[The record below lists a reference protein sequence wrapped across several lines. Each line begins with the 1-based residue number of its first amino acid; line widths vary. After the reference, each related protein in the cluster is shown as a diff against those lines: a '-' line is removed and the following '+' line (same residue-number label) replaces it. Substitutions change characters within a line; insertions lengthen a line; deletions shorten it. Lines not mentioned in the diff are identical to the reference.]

1 MLKTKTVLTATI
13 GNAIV
18 YYDMTLYGFFTAF
31 LSPLFFPAENLLT
44 SQLASL
50 GVFAAGFVAR
60 PFGGLI
66 FGHIGDRYGRKKALV
81 IAILLVTI
89 PTTIIG
95 LLPTYASIGILAPII
110 LVMCKLMQGICTGG
124 EYSGAAIF
132 LSEHHRGHNEGLAGS
147 ILPASSI
154 VGAILGTSLGG
165 FCLLPEMPT
174 WAWRIPFLLG
184 GLLGIIGYMLRSA
197 LMESPEFVVTQK
209 GNHLVKLPILEVIK
223 RDKQAFFC
231 AFGISTYNI
240 VLFYIPV
247 VYIAQFMLPKEALA
261 SSGMFL
267 NTGLMFLLIVLLP
280 LMGFAA
286 DRLGKERIM
295 KASVV
300 TSFLLSLPLFFFL
313 NHEPSLIHVFIVL
326 IVFGFLMSASVAP
339 SVSFLPTLFPIQ
351 ERYSAMAM
359 AIGLGEAFG
368 GTTPLICHG
377 FVTAMGTPIA
387 PAFYLML
394 CSFLGWIAIKYSS
407 SLIRNQEEL
416 NLKSQPLPLNK
427 KNKELLSAIG

>member
-1 MLKTKTVLTATI
+1 MLKIKTILTATI

-18 YYDMTLYGFFTAF
+18 YYDMTLYGFFAAF
-31 LSPLFFPAENLLT
+31 LSPLFFPVDNLLT

-50 GVFAAGFVAR
+50 GVFAAGFMAR

-95 LLPTYASIGILAPII
+95 ILPTYSSIGILAPIT
-110 LVMCKLMQGICTGG
+110 LVLCKLMQGICTGG

-132 LSEHHRGHNEGLAGS
+132 LSEHHRGHGEALAGS

-165 FCLLPEMPT
+165 LCILSEMPT

-184 GLLGIIGYMLRSA
+184 GVFGIIGYFLRSA
-197 LMESPEFVVTQK
+197 LIESPEFVATQTE
-209 GNHLVKLPILEVIK
+209 NHLVKLPIFQVIK
-223 RDKQAFFC
+223 QDKRAFFC

-267 NTGLMFLLIVLLP
+267 NTGLMILLIVLLP
-280 LMGFAA
+280 LMGFVS
-286 DRLGKERIM
+286 DRFGKERVMIFS
-295 KASVV
+295 AI
-300 TSFLLSLPLFFFL
+300 TSFVLSFPLFLFL
-313 NHEPSLIHVFIVL
+313 NYENSLTNVFIVL
-326 IVFGFLMSASVAP
+326 IIFGFLMSASVAP
-339 SVSFLPTLFPIQ
+339 SVSFLPALFPIQ

-359 AIGLGEAFG
+359 SIGLGEALG
-368 GTTPLICHG
+368 GTTPLVCHG

-387 PAFYLML
+387 PAFYLMI
-394 CSFLGWIAIKYSS
+394 CSFFGWLAVKYSINQRS
-407 SLIRNQEEL
+407 KIYEIENTHEIHSVFMKKQTLRNV
-416 NLKSQPLPLNK
+416 
-427 KNKELLSAIG
+427 G

>member
-1 MLKTKTVLTATI
+1 MIKTKTVLTATI

-18 YYDMTLYGFFTAF
+18 YYDMTLYGFFAAF
-31 LSPLFFPAENLLT
+31 LSPLFFPAENLLI

-50 GVFAAGFVAR
+50 GVFAAGFLAR

-66 FGHIGDRYGRKKALV
+66 FGHIGDRFGRKKALV

-95 LLPTYASIGILAPII
+95 ILPTYASIGILAPII
-110 LVMCKLMQGICTGG
+110 LVLCKLLQGICTGG

-132 LSEHHRGHNEGLAGS
+132 LSEHHKGHNEGLAGS

-154 VGAILGTSLGG
+154 LGAILGTSLGG
-165 FCLLPEMPT
+165 LCLLSEMPT

-184 GLLGIIGYMLRSA
+184 GIFGIIGYFLRSA
-197 LMESPEFVVTQK
+197 LMESPEFIVTQK
-209 GNHLVKLPILEVIK
+209 ENQLLKIPILEVIR
-223 RDKQAFFC
+223 RDKRAFFC

-267 NTGLMFLLIVLLP
+267 NTGLMVLLIVLLP

-286 DRLGKERIM
+286 DRMGKERVM
-295 KASVV
+295 LTSVIV
-300 TSFLLSLPLFFFL
+300 SFFLSFPLFFFL
-313 NHEPSLIHVFIVL
+313 NYEPSLARVFIVL
-326 IVFGFLMSASVAP
+326 IIFGFLMSASVAP
-339 SVSFLPTLFPIQ
+339 SVSFFPTLFPIQ

-377 FVTAMGTPIA
+377 FVTVMGTPIA
-387 PAFYLML
+387 PAFYLMI
-394 CSFLGWIAIKYSS
+394 CSFLGWIAIKYSKT
-407 SLIRNQEEL
+407 QGE
-416 NLKSQPLPLNK
+416 NLKVVNFHKHQPQTK
-427 KNKELLSAIG
+427 KMPRKTG

>member
-31 LSPLFFPAENLLT
+31 LSPLFFPAENPLT

-50 GVFAAGFVAR
+50 GVFAAGFLAR

-66 FGHIGDRYGRKKALV
+66 FGHIGDRFGRKKALV

-89 PTTIIG
+89 PTTTIG
-95 LLPTYASIGILAPII
+95 LLPTYASIGILAPIV
-110 LVMCKLMQGICTGG
+110 LVVCKLMQGICTGG

-147 ILPASSI
+147 ILPVSSI

-165 FCLLPEMPT
+165 LCLLPEMPT

-184 GLLGIIGYMLRSA
+184 GFFGIVGYILRSM
-197 LMESPEFVVTQK
+197 LMESPEFVVTQQE
-209 GNHLVKLPILEVIK
+209 NHLVKIPILEVIK
-223 RDKQAFFC
+223 RDKCPFFC

-267 NTGLMFLLIVLLP
+267 NTGLMVLLIVLLP

-286 DRLGKERIM
+286 DQWGKERVM
-295 KASVV
+295 KASVI
-300 TSFLLSLPLFFFL
+300 TSFLLSLPLFVFL
-313 NHEPSLIHVFIVL
+313 NDEPSLARVFSVL
-326 IVFGFLMSASVAP
+326 VVFGFLMSASVAP

-368 GTTPLICHG
+368 GTTPLVCHG
-377 FVTAMGTPIA
+377 FVAALGTPIA
-387 PAFYLML
+387 PAFYLMV
-394 CSFLGWIAIKYSS
+394 CSVLGWVAIKYSRS
-407 SLIRNQEEL
+407 QGKSFEGLSLKGQQRYGV
-416 NLKSQPLPLNK
+416 KWNK
-427 KNKELLSAIG
+427 KRMLGN

>member
-154 VGAILGTSLGG
+154 AGAILGTSLGG

-174 WAWRIPFLLG
+174 WAWRIPFLVG
-184 GLLGIIGYMLRSA
+184 GLLGIIGYFIRSA
-197 LMESPEFVVTQK
+197 LMESPEFITTEK
-209 GNHLVKLPILEVIK
+209 ENHLLKLPILEVMKQDK
-223 RDKQAFFC
+223 RAFLC
-231 AFGISTYNI
+231 AFWISAFHL
-240 VLFYIPV
+240 VLFYTPV
-247 VYIAQFMLPKEALA
+247 VYIVQFMLPKDTLA

-267 NTGLMFLLIVLLP
+267 NTGFMLLLMALLP
-280 LMGFAA
+280 LMGLAA
-286 DRLGKERIM
+286 DRFGKQRIM
-295 KASVV
+295 IIAATV
-300 TSFLLSLPLFFFL
+300 SFILALPLFIL
-313 NHEPSLIHVFIVL
+313 ISYENSLINVFVVL
-326 IVFGFLMSASVAP
+326 IAFCIFSATSVGP
-339 SVSFLPTLFPIQ
+339 SVSFLPTLFPVQ
-351 ERYSAMAM
+351 NRYSSMAL
-359 AIGLGEAFG
+359 AVGLGEAFG

-377 FVTAMGTPIA
+377 FVAVMETSIA
-387 PAFYLML
+387 PAFYLMI
-394 CSFLGWIAIKYSS
+394 CSAFAWMAIKYSEPLKTVYEEES
-407 SLIRNQEEL
+407 PQEIC
-416 NLKSQPLPLNK
+416 SVYLNK
-427 KNKELLSAIG
+427 KILRNAG